1 MTTTSKARWLAPL
14 LVAVLLCAMGVAE
27 AVAADIKLQAQLVW
41 GTNQDKV
48 QDQAAVDSQLRD
60 KLRRVFQWKN
70 YFEIDRQTF
79 TVPSGGTQK
88 AKLSEDCTV
97 EVTHLGA
104 SNFQVRLVG
113 KGRPVVTK
121 RQPIIKGE
129 SLVMAGDDKNNTAW
143 FVVLALA
150 DK

>member
-1 MTTTSKARWLAPL
+1 MTTSSKARLLAPL
-14 LVAVLLCAMGVAE
+14 LVAVWLCGGGAAA

-48 QDQAAVDSQLRD
+48 QDQTAVEPQLRD

-70 YFEIDRQTF
+70 YFEIGRQTL
-79 TVPSGGTQK
+79 TLPAGGVQK
-88 AKLSEDCTV
+88 AKLSDDCTV

-104 SNFQVRLVG
+104 SNFQVKLIG
-113 KGRPVVTK
+113 KGKPVVTK